1 MIDKGGSLANASCID
16 GKECRC
22 ADGGSLSS
30 STALR
35 FSVGDMC
42 PPPWP
47 MTELAVDDGYEYGG
61 GGPEYMFDG
70 LTRGGAVVFRAA
82 ETGSLGL

>member
-1 MIDKGGSLANASCID
+1 MY
-16 GKECRC
+16 
-22 ADGGSLSS
+22 
-30 STALR
+30 
-35 FSVGDMC
+35 

-47 MTELAVDDGYEYGG
+47 ITELAVDDGYEYGG

-70 LTRGGAVVFRAA
+70 PTRGGAGVFRAA